1 MTDSLAELGE
11 FGLIARLTAGLPPAA
26 GVEVGVGDDAA
37 VLRPT
42 PGWRLVVTTDVL
54 VEGRHFSAALSEP
67 EDWGWK
73 AAAVNLS
80 DLAAMGAEAR
90 WLVVALT
97 VPPQADAALLD
108 RVYAGLREACVA
120 FAVGLAGGDTSAG
133 PVLSLAVTAIG
144 EAQRPVTRAGARPGD
159 RLVVSGP
166 LGAAAA
172 GLELLRRDDPQ
183 ARELLRRFPGL
194 AAAHRR
200 PQPQLA
206 AGRRLA
212 AAGASAMVDVS
223 DGLAGDALHLAE
235 ASGVGLELDAA
246 AVPVALGVAEAA
258 ALLGRD
264 PQDLALAG
272 GEDFALAAALPPD
285 APADG
290 AVACGRFTADPA
302 RRVRRTP
309 AGDLPLAG
317 LAFDHFRR

>member
-1 MTDSLAELGE
+1 
-11 FGLIARLTAGLPPAA
+11 
-26 GVEVGVGDDAA
+26 VEVGVGDDAA

-42 PGWRLVVTTDVL
+42 PGRRLVATTDVV
-54 VEGRHFSAALSEP
+54 VEGRHFTAALSDP

-90 WLVVALT
+90 WLLVALT
-97 VPPQADAALLD
+97 VPPQTPAPLLD
-108 RVYAGLREACVA
+108 RVYAGLREACRAFTVA
-120 FAVGLAGGDTSAG
+120 LAGGDTSAG

-144 EAQRPVTRAGARPGD
+144 EAEQVVTRAGARPGD

-172 GLELLRRDDPQ
+172 GLGLLGRGPDDRQ
-183 ARELLRRFPGL
+183 ARDLLGRFPGL

-212 AAGASAMVDVS
+212 AAGASAMLDVS

-235 ASGVGLELDAA
+235 ASGVGLEVDAA
-246 AVPVALGVAEAA
+246 AVPVAPGVAEAA

-264 PQDLALAG
+264 PLHLALAG
-272 GEDFALAAALPPD
+272 GEDFAIAAALPPD
-285 APADG
+285 APTAG
-290 AVACGRFTADPA
+290 ATVCGRFTADPT
-302 RRVRRTP
+302 RRVCRTP

-317 LAFDHFRR
+317 LAYDHFRR

>member
-1 MTDSLAELGE
+1 
-11 FGLIARLTAGLPPAA
+11 
-26 GVEVGVGDDAA
+26 

-42 PGWRLVVTTDVL
+42 PGRLLVVTTDVV
-54 VEGRHFSAALSEP
+54 VEGRHFSAELSDP

-73 AAAVNLS
+73 AVAVNLS
-80 DLAAMGAEAR
+80 DLAAMGAEPR
-90 WLVVALT
+90 WLVVAMT
-97 VPPQADAALLD
+97 VPPETGTALLD
-108 RVYAGLREACVA
+108 RVYAGLREACLA

-144 EAQRPVTRAGARPGD
+144 EAERVVTRAGARPGD
-159 RLVVSGP
+159 RLAVSAP

-172 GLELLRRDDPQ
+172 GLALLGRGDRQ
-183 ARELLRRFPGL
+183 ARELLERFPGL

-212 AAGASAMVDVS
+212 AAGASAMIDVS

-235 ASGVGLELDAA
+235 ASGTGLELDAA
-246 AVPVALGVAEAA
+246 AVPAADGVAEAA

-264 PQDLALAG
+264 PLDLVLAG
-272 GEDFALAAALPPD
+272 GEDFAIAAALPTN
-285 APADG
+285 APTAG
-290 AVACGRFTADPA
+290 AAVCGRFSADPT

-309 AGDLPLAG
+309 GGDLPLTG
-317 LAFDHFRR
+317 LAYDHFRR